1 MRGSNFFLMIMSR
14 IPPKV
19 MLLVMLA
26 LATTATVMVQQ
37 TIEKNKPKPQ
47 IAEAVPTEA
56 VLVSIKDIPEGTT
69 IEQDAFKIAEMPS
82 KEIPRGAL
90 RSSGMV
96 LGLKAKANISANDFF
111 FSQFLAMAERP
122 TGFESKIR
130 EGHRAFTIPVDTNT
144 GVAGFLTP
152 DSHVDIMAQIG
163 SGADSHAMV
172 ILGDVQV
179 IAVGQQFKR
188 MPGQSEAQPVSSVTV
203 SVSPADAGKLANAM
217 SSGKL
222 YCLMRNSKDY
232 SPVQTTDVSK
242 AFKKPVDSI
251 PQSDLVNVPPPILP
265 EIPKLPPPDLPK
277 SSAEEAR
284 LRNVD
289 MWAGSKKDQMEF
301 VETSGQK

>member
-1 MRGSNFFLMIMSR
+1 MRGSNFFLLMISR

-19 MLLVMLA
+19 MLVLMLG
-26 LATTATVMVQQ
+26 LAIGATVAVQQ

-47 IAEAVPTEA
+47 IAQSVPTEQ
-56 VLVSIKDIPEGTT
+56 VLVAIKDIPEGAS
-69 IEQDAFKIAEMPS
+69 IEQDAFKISDMPAN
-82 KEIPRGAL
+82 EIPKGAL

-111 FSQFLAMAERP
+111 FSQFIAVAERP

-130 EGHRAFTIPVDTNT
+130 EGYRAFTIPVDANT

-163 SGADSHAMV
+163 SGADSKAMV

-179 IAVGQQFKR
+179 IAVGQQFKKA
-188 MPGQSEAQPVSSVTV
+188 PGQSEAQPVSSVTV
-203 SVSPADAGKLANAM
+203 SVSPADAGRLANAM

-232 SPVQTTDVSK
+232 SPVQTTDVSR
-242 AFKKPVDSI
+242 AFKKPESI
-251 PQSDLVNVPPPILP
+251 PQSDLVNNVPPPTLP
-265 EIPKLPPPDLPK
+265 EFPKMPPPELPK
-277 SSAEEAR
+277 MTGDDAY

-289 MWAGSKKDQMEF
+289 MWAGSKKDQVEF
-301 VETSGQK
+301 VEPKR

>member
-1 MRGSNFFLMIMSR
+1 MGGSNFFLVLMTR

-19 MLLVMLA
+19 MLVLMLA
-26 LATTATVMVQQ
+26 LATCATVMVQQ

-47 IAEAVPTEA
+47 VAQAIATEQ
-56 VLVSIKDIPEGTT
+56 VLIAIKDIPEGAT
-69 IEQDAFKIAEMPS
+69 IDQESFKIADMPS
-82 KEIPRGAL
+82 NEIPRGAL

-96 LGLKAKANISANDFF
+96 LGLKAKANIQANDYF
-111 FSQFLAMAERP
+111 FSQFLATAERP
-122 TGFESKIR
+122 TGFETKIKD
-130 EGHRAFTIPVDTNT
+130 GHRAFTIPVDANT

-163 SGADSHAMV
+163 SGADSKAMV

-179 IAVGQQFKR
+179 IAVGQQFKKV
-188 MPGQSEAQPVSSVTV
+188 PGQNEAQPVSSVTV
-203 SVSPADAGKLANAM
+203 SVAPSDAGKLANAM

-232 SPVQTTDVSK
+232 SPVQTTDVSR
-242 AFKKPVDSI
+242 AFKKPIDSI
-251 PQSDLVNVPPPILP
+251 SQSDIVNVPPPILP
-265 EIPKLPPPDLPK
+265 PELPKLPPPELPK

-289 MWAGSKKDQMEF
+289 IWAGSKKDQLEF
-301 VETSGQK
+301 VDTSK